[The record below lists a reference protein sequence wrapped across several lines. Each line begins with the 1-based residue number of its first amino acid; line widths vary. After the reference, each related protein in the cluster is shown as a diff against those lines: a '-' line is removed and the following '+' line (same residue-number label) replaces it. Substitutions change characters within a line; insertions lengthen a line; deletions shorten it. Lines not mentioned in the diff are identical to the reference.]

1 MSGSLINRI
10 GERSKQPNPEIG
22 MGITIYSYSD
32 RSAGTI
38 IEISKSGKSFVF
50 QYDEAIRIDSNGM
63 SDVQDYDYKRKP
75 ESKRFRA
82 YKSKNGQWKI
92 RKDGRVVGLGYRN
105 FYHDYSF

>member
-1 MSGSLINRI
+1 MVGSLINRVMQ
-10 GERSKQPNPEIG
+10 RCKQPNPEVG

-38 IEISKSGKSFVF
+38 TEVSKSGKSFVF
-50 QYDEAIRIDSNGM
+50 QYDEAIRIDKNGM
-63 SDVQDYDYKRKP
+63 SDCQDYEYRQKP
-75 ESKRFRA
+75 ESQRYKA
-82 YKSKNGQWKI
+82 YKTKQGQWKI